1 MSYENPSVADFKEFF
16 SRDFPYGSD
25 PDTSVLDSDITK
37 AFTMTNVN
45 LNQDLFGDQGT
56 YNIAYYLL
64 SAHYLVTNL
73 QASSQGINGQF
84 NFSEAGKSVG
94 NVSQQF
100 SIPQRLLDNP
110 YFSFLMK
117 TNYGAQYL
125 QLVLPQLSGQMFIAR
140 GSTRP

>member
-1 MSYENPSVADFKEFF
+1 MAYENPSVASFKEFF
-16 SRDFPYGSD
+16 TRDFPYGSD

-37 AFTMTNVN
+37 AFTMTNIN
-45 LNQDLFGDQGT
+45 LNESLFSDQGT
-56 YNIAYYLL
+56 YNVAYLLL

-84 NFSEAGKSVG
+84 NFSEQGKSVG
-94 NVSQQF
+94 GVSQQF
-100 SIPQRLLDNP
+100 AIPQRLLDNP

-125 QLVLPQLSGQMFIAR
+125 QLVMPLLTGKMFIAP